1 MPHNARFFL
10 VATVLLCASGA
21 APAAAQTPPGA
32 PRNVPA
38 RSQTLFRHTLG
49 PQSPPALPAN
59 ADAVAFDRGNR
70 LHVLDRQNRFIY
82 VFRTDGALDR
92 RLDLRGVADSP
103 LQMTV
108 TRDDRI
114 VVSDVV
120 RKVLI
125 SIDPRDPRRATEHAV
140 GAMAL
145 SGPLAPHPDGGVVT
159 QARPVSEADL
169 ATGRIPPA
177 RVVWFPLDGRAP
189 VVLHTFASTSGGRGP
204 RNPLTPG
211 PLVAPLSGGGAV
223 VALPDGYRLQVL
235 RDGRTREIVRTA
247 SARAVGDHDRR
258 WARQQAACEQVFMVG
273 PSGRTQ
279 VNLAGAAPPIPPLPD
294 RMPVLR
300 ALGVAPDGRIWVE
313 RTPSD
318 PDRAGSVDVLSA
330 DGRLLGSVEGIGVPR
345 AWAPDGQTAAYV
357 TRDAGCR
364 DTVEVRRVSVG

>member
-1 MPHNARFFL
+1 MPHHAKFFL
-10 VATVLLCASGA
+10 VAAILLCAGGA
-21 APAAAQTPPGA
+21 APAAGQTPALSPS
-32 PRNVPA
+32 NVAA

-49 PQSPPALPAN
+49 PQSPPALPAS

-114 VVSDVV
+114 VVSDIA

-125 SIDPRDPRRATEHAV
+125 SIDPRDPRRATEHAIGEV
-140 GAMAL
+140 AL
-145 SGPLAPHPDGGVVT
+145 SGPLAAHPDGGVVT
-159 QARPVSEADL
+159 QARPVPEADL
-169 ATGRIPPA
+169 AAGRIPPA
-177 RVVWFPLDGRAP
+177 RVVWFPLGGRAP
-189 VVLHTFASTSGGRGP
+189 VVPHTFASTSAGRGP

-211 PLVAPLSGGGAV
+211 PLMAPLSGGGAV
-223 VALPDGYRLQVL
+223 VALPEAYRLQVV
-235 RDGRTREIVRTA
+235 RDGREREIARTA
-247 SARAVGDHDRR
+247 SARAVGDRDRH
-258 WARQQAACEQVFMVG
+258 WARQQAACGRVFMVG

-279 VNLAGAAPPIPPLPD
+279 VNLGGAAPPMPRLPD

-313 RTPSD
+313 RTPAD
-318 PDRAGSVDVLSA
+318 PDRAGPVDVLGV
-330 DGRLLGSVEGIGVPR
+330 DGRLLNSVEGIGVPG
-345 AWAPDGQTAAYV
+345 AWAPDGQTVAYV